1 MKKHYYKKSSTKI
14 TLSTNVFVKYY
25 LSCINKYI
33 VYIKLPLTGIEPVYI
48 EL

>member
-14 TLSTNVFVKYY
+14 TLSTNVFVTYY

-33 VYIKLPLTGIEPVYI
+33 VYIKLVTVLTIYNSY
-48 EL
+48 